1 LFNSA
6 YNIYEM
12 TAAIPNF
19 QPSVYM
25 IFVHHLI
32 QYAHSGMN
40 YYTNNSTINDKF
52 NFIAKMQN
60 D

>member
-1 LFNSA
+1 
-6 YNIYEM
+6 M